1 MEHDVKNQPE
11 QRTNDDA
18 NADAPSNQS
27 IRIMGF
33 VDGDVI
39 PPACYDKPY
48 CLEPG
53 KNDSKAYEVLREV
66 MQRTRKVGLAAVMIE
81 KRETLAAVIPIGRTL
96 VLNVLRFATS
106 LVPRVRSAASHA
118 TSATVATLPPAKPR
132 TAPSA
137 AVPASTRRARAPL
150 ALAAEAPKT
159 VAPAARMTPARK
171 QGEVIDLA
179 VRRSSKRAT
188 GRNDRAA
195 KSRTRS
201 TGVAT
206 LHPLRRKNS
215 GGRGTP
221 EIQLA

>member
-18 NADAPSNQS
+18 HADAPSNQS
-27 IRIMGF
+27 VRIMGF

-106 LVPRVRSAASHA
+106 LVPRVRSAASQG
-118 TSATVATLPPAKPR
+118 TSATVATLPPPKPR

-137 AVPASTRRARAPL
+137 ASPAPAPASVRRARAPL
-150 ALAAEAPKT
+150 ALAEAPKT

-171 QGEVIDLA
+171 QGEVIDL
-179 VRRSSKRAT
+179 
-188 GRNDRAA
+188 
-195 KSRTRS
+195 
-201 TGVAT
+201 
-206 LHPLRRKNS
+206 
-215 GGRGTP
+215 
-221 EIQLA
+221 